1 MPRNARLYSLF
12 RRKRGTFKWERLGIG
27 AFPIQTAR
35 RIFQTRLIEGTFNPE
50 YEFRL
55 KTVS

>member
-12 RRKRGTFKWERLGIG
+12 CRKRGTFKWERLGIG

-35 RIFQTRLIEGTFNPE
+35 RIFQGRLIAEAFNPE

-55 KTVS
+55 KTIS